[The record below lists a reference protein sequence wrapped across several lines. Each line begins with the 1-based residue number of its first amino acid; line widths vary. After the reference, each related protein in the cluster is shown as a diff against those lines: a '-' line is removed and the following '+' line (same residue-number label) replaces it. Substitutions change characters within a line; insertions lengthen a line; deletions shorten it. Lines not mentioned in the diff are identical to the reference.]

1 VNKLYLLVS
10 FNENTVKMIKDRVEA
25 GQLLRDNLIK
35 HHIENPVVLAI
46 PRGGVIVGHEIAKKL
61 GWKLDVIISKK
72 ITPAENPEYA
82 IGAITHDGTLYKGN
96 YWNNYSGDENFAD
109 ELTRKKQEV
118 KRRLEE
124 YRRTTEYNLK
134 GKTIVLVDDGIA
146 TGSTVFAILNWLSK
160 QMTKKVLLAVPVIP
174 ADTYE
179 VVKDKVSDVVTV
191 QIPTSFSS
199 VGQFYSSF
207 EQVSDDE
214 VKEILVQYD

>member
-1 VNKLYLLVS
+1 
-10 FNENTVKMIKDRVEA
+10 MIKDRVEA
-25 GQLLRDNLIK
+25 GQLLGDNLIK
-35 HHIENPVVLAI
+35 CNVESPTVLAI

-61 GWKLDVIISKK
+61 GCKLDVVISKK
-72 ITPAENPEYA
+72 ITPPENPEYA
-82 IGAITHDGTLYKGN
+82 IGAVTHDGTLYKGN
-96 YWNNYSGDENFAD
+96 HWDNYSSDENFVD

-124 YRRTTEYNLK
+124 YRRTAEYDLE

-160 QMTKKVLLAVPVIP
+160 QSTKKVLLAIPVIP

-179 VVKDKVSDVVTV
+179 AVKDKVSDVVTL

>member
-1 VNKLYLLVS
+1 
-10 FNENTVKMIKDRVEA
+10 MIKDRVEA
-25 GQLLRDNLIK
+25 GQLLGDNLINY
-35 HHIENPVVLAI
+35 HIENPIVLAI
-46 PRGGVIVGHEIAKKL
+46 PRGGVIVGHEIAKKF
-61 GWKLDVIISKK
+61 GCKLDVVISKK
-72 ITPAENPEYA
+72 ITPPENPEYA
-82 IGAITHDGTLYKGN
+82 IGAVTHDGTLYKGN
-96 YWNNYSGDENFAD
+96 YWDNYSSDENFAD

-124 YRRTTEYNLK
+124 YQRTTEYDLE

-160 QMTKKVLLAVPVIP
+160 QSTKKVLLAIPVIP

-179 VVKDKVSDVVTV
+179 VVKDKVSDVITL

-214 VKEILVQYD
+214 VKEILGQYD

>member
-1 VNKLYLLVS
+1 
-10 FNENTVKMIKDRVEA
+10 MIKDRVEA
-25 GQLLRDNLIK
+25 GQFLGDKLIK
-35 HHIENPVVLAI
+35 CNLESPTVLAI
-46 PRGGVIVGHEIAKKL
+46 PRGGIIVGHEIAKKL
-61 GWKLDVIISKK
+61 GCKLDVVISKK

-96 YWNNYSGDENFAD
+96 YWNNYSSDENFAD

-124 YRRTTEYNLK
+124 YRRTTEYDLES
-134 GKTIVLVDDGIA
+134 KTIVLVDDGIA
-146 TGSTVFAILNWLSK
+146 TGSTAFAILNWLSK
-160 QMTKKVLLAVPVIP
+160 QRMKKVFLAIPVIP

-179 VVKDKVSDVVTV
+179 AIKDKVSDVVTL

-214 VKEILVQYD
+214 VKKILVQYD

>member
-1 VNKLYLLVS
+1 
-10 FNENTVKMIKDRVEA
+10 MIKDRVEA
-25 GQLLRDNLIK
+25 GQLLGDKLIK
-35 HHIENPVVLAI
+35 CNLESPTVLAI
-46 PRGGVIVGHEIAKKL
+46 PRGGIIVGHEIAKKL
-61 GWKLDVIISKK
+61 GCKLDVVISKK

-96 YWNNYSGDENFAD
+96 YWNNYSSDESFAD

-124 YRRTTEYNLK
+124 YRRTTEYDLER
-134 GKTIVLVDDGIA
+134 KTIVLVDDGIA
-146 TGSTVFAILNWLSK
+146 TGSTAFAILNWLSK
-160 QMTKKVLLAVPVIP
+160 QRMKKVLLAIPVIP

-179 VVKDKVSDVVTV
+179 AINDKVSDVVTL

-214 VKEILVQYD
+214 VKKILVQYD

>member
-1 VNKLYLLVS
+1 
-10 FNENTVKMIKDRVEA
+10 MIKDRVEA
-25 GQLLRDNLIK
+25 GQLLGDNLIK
-35 HHIENPVVLAI
+35 CNLENPVILAI
-46 PRGGVIVGHEIAKKL
+46 PRGGVILGHEIAKKL
-61 GWKLDVIISKK
+61 GCKLDVVISKK
-72 ITPAENPEYA
+72 ITPPENPEYA
-82 IGAITHDGTLYKGN
+82 IGAITHDGTLYKSE
-96 YWNNYSGDENFAD
+96 YWDNYSSDENFTD

-124 YRRTTEYNLK
+124 YRKTTEYDLE

-160 QMTKKVLLAVPVIP
+160 QRTKKVLLAISVIP

-179 VVKDKVSDVVTV
+179 TIKPKVSNVVTLE
-191 QIPTSFSS
+191 IPTSFSS

>member
-1 VNKLYLLVS
+1 
-10 FNENTVKMIKDRVEA
+10 MIKDRVEA
-25 GQLLRDNLIK
+25 GQLLGDNLIK
-35 HHIENPVVLAI
+35 CNLENPVILAI
-46 PRGGVIVGHEIAKKL
+46 PRGGVILGHEIAKKL
-61 GWKLDVIISKK
+61 GCKLDVVISKK
-72 ITPAENPEYA
+72 ITPPENPEYA
-82 IGAITHDGTLYKGN
+82 IGAITHDGTLYKSE
-96 YWNNYSGDENFAD
+96 YWDNYSSDENFTD

-124 YRRTTEYNLK
+124 YRKTTEYDLE

-146 TGSTVFAILNWLSK
+146 TGSTVFSILNWLSK
-160 QMTKKVLLAVPVIP
+160 QRTKKVLLAISVIP

-179 VVKDKVSDVVTV
+179 AIKPKVSNVVTLE
-191 QIPTSFSS
+191 IPTSFSS

>member
-1 VNKLYLLVS
+1 
-10 FNENTVKMIKDRVEA
+10 MIKDRVEA
-25 GQLLRDNLIK
+25 GQLLGDNLIK
-35 HHIENPVVLAI
+35 CNLENPVILAI
-46 PRGGVIVGHEIAKKL
+46 PRGGVILGHEIAKKL
-61 GWKLDVIISKK
+61 GCKLDVVISKK
-72 ITPAENPEYA
+72 ITPPENPEYA
-82 IGAITHDGTLYKGN
+82 IGAITHDGTLYKSE
-96 YWNNYSGDENFAD
+96 YWDNYSSDENFTD

-124 YRRTTEYNLK
+124 YRKTTEYDLE

-160 QMTKKVLLAVPVIP
+160 QRTKKVLLAISVIP

-179 VVKDKVSDVVTV
+179 AIKPKVSNVVTLE
-191 QIPTSFSS
+191 IPTSFSS

>member
-1 VNKLYLLVS
+1 
-10 FNENTVKMIKDRVEA
+10 MIKDRVEA
-25 GQLLRDNLIK
+25 GQLLGDKLIK
-35 HHIENPVVLAI
+35 CNLENPVVLAI
-46 PRGGVIVGHEIAKKL
+46 PRGGVILGHEIAKKL
-61 GWKLDVIISKK
+61 GCELDVVISKK
-72 ITPAENPEYA
+72 ITPADNPEYA

-96 YWNNYSGDENFAD
+96 YWDNYSSDENFAD

-124 YRRTTEYNLK
+124 YRRTTKYNLES
-134 GKTIVLVDDGIA
+134 KTIVLVDDGIA

-160 QMTKKVLLAVPVIP
+160 QKTEKVLLAIPVIP

-179 VVKDKVSDVVTV
+179 AIKDKVLDVVTLE
-191 QIPTSFSS
+191 IPTSFSS

-214 VKEILVQYD
+214 VREILVQYD